1 MTILLVGRKEVGKTS
16 LIKYILGPYVNSKI
30 IDEYFTLYTS
40 NKINLRLIEVK
51 GVWFDENIT
60 PEKIKEKIKN
70 FIDIMNKSNENQNF
84 NNVVNCIWY
93 CVSGRNFEQ
102 KEKSLFFSL
111 VKLYGDNTVPIIIV
125 FTKADEKEE
134 LEMMRQ
140 SLRNDKYKI
149 NNKFIPV
156 VAEESEKETP
166 FGKDELINTT
176 LEKSKEALEGVM
188 RKIMIDQISKYIEF
202 KLNKENENLINE
214 KEKRTLYDLK

>member
-1 MTILLVGRKEVGKTS
+1 MV
-16 LIKYILGPYVNSKI
+16 
-30 IDEYFTLYTS
+30 
-40 NKINLRLIEVK
+40 
-51 GVWFDENIT
+51 
-60 PEKIKEKIKN
+60 
-70 FIDIMNKSNENQNF
+70 
-84 NNVVNCIWY
+84 

-125 FTKADEKEE
+125 FTKVDEKEE

-156 VAEESEKETP
+156 VAEESETETP